1 MSGCVKDSWLVTSA
15 PAAAVSSCSRW
26 HNRWVVP
33 QWAREGP
40 GTEGKGHL
48 RVIRKMVPPSWTPWK
63 GLQALTESSDRPLR
77 MAGSERA
84 GKTAPG
90 SWPTGCGGWQR
101 RRFSAGLPGSDISTW
116 QLKEAWIKPTKAKTQ
131 GGWKHRWPWPFVLG
145 RVKGSL
151 VPTLSK
157 RAKRMKSRCGRKKNL
172 LNKQKQ
178 GKNRVYCHYT
188 TCKI

>member
-1 MSGCVKDSWLVTSA
+1 
-15 PAAAVSSCSRW
+15 
-26 HNRWVVP
+26 
-33 QWAREGP
+33 
-40 GTEGKGHL
+40 
-48 RVIRKMVPPSWTPWK
+48 MVPPSWTPRK
-63 GLQALTESSDRPLR
+63 GLQALTESLDRPLR

-84 GKTAPG
+84 GKTSPE

-101 RRFSAGLPGSDISTW
+101 CRFSAGLPGSDISTW

-157 RAKRMKSRCGRKKNL
+157 RAKRMKSRCGRKKNSV
-172 LNKQKQ
+172 KQTETRQKQ
-178 GKNRVYCHYT
+178 SLLPLHYLQNIREDCYRWHGENT
-188 TCKI
+188 RSPPYWKISYSLHLLVP